1 MQTST
6 KYIYF
11 FVQQSVNADDI
22 PGARLGAVEK
32 SDVVSLRRVHIL
44 VHETYNKEQTNQ
56 YME

>member
-1 MQTST
+1 M
-6 KYIYF
+6 
-11 FVQQSVNADDI
+11 NADDI

-56 YME
+56 YTE